1 MFPLANAMADT
12 SCRCSVTR
20 MAPSACLRNDSG
32 RSEIVLHILLACIA
46 SVSARVRRESWD
58 KSKKKKEWGGGG
70 EGEGSEGWKIRIKG
84 RKTLAD
90 KSQRQIASCLQWKFC
105 EIICLAT
112 RHKFTNSNWF
122 DFANCG
128 EDKILSKISVHRNS
142 LGQAKWFVAATCLC
156 DLLHRYCMNLQQLVA
171 RLVQKKW
178 FITATCCS
186 DMTVAW
192 CVPTLKETI
201 SHKHRH
207 KKKKEVPGEGTFQP
221 SQTMIVKLKHV
232 HAKIST
238 YAIWR
243 PQVLLNPPHGM
254 SVWLGLVLIN
264 PSLHHH
270 PQFPYQQKPYFLV
283 AF

>member
-1 MFPLANAMADT
+1 MPLFSDSNGAKCMSAKWLRPVGD
-12 SCRCSVTR
+12 RVTHPISLHSKR
-20 MAPSACLRNDSG
+20 FRASSSRKLGQEQKKRN
-32 RSEIVLHILLACIA
+32 E
-46 SVSARVRRESWD
+46 
-58 KSKKKKEWGGGG
+58 GGGG
-70 EGEGSEGWKIRIKG
+70 REWRWKIRIKG
-84 RKTLAD
+84 RKTLGD
-90 KSQRQIASCLQWKFC
+90 KSQRQIASCLQWTFC

-112 RHKFTNSNWF
+112 RHKFQLIRLCKLWRRQNPVE
-122 DFANCG
+122 DFSAQKFSRSSQVIC
-128 EDKILSKISVHRNS
+128 
-142 LGQAKWFVAATCLC
+142 CC
-156 DLLHRYCMNLQQLVA
+156 DLPLRPVASILHQLATTCRPIRTKKVIYY
-171 RLVQKKW
+171 RDVVQRH
-178 FITATCCS
+178 
-186 DMTVAW
+186 VAW